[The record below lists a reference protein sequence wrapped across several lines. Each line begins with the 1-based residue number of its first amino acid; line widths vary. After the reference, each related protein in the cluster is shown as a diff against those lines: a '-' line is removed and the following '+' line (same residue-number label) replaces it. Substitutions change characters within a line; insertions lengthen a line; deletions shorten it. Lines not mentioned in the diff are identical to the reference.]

1 MVIESLGA
9 LYKPGTRIS
18 GSHMNLVI
26 ESLGT
31 LPLYKYGYRISGG
44 PYINLVIESP
54 GTLSLYKPGNR
65 ISGGPYMKLAIE
77 SLGPY
82 INPVI

>member
-1 MVIESLGA
+1 
-9 LYKPGTRIS
+9 
-18 GSHMNLVI
+18 MNLVI
-26 ESLGT
+26 ESL
-31 LPLYKYGYRISGG
+31 
-44 PYINLVIESP
+44 

-65 ISGGPYMKLAIE
+65 ISGGPYMNLAIE